1 MATHESHPEIIKRLK
16 RAEGHL
22 RSIIVMM
29 EENRSC
35 LEVAQQLQ
43 AVEGAITNAKKTLVK
58 DHVDHCLEHVVN
70 SSEKN
75 NEDALKEFKEIIRY
89 L

>member
-22 RSIIVMM
+22 RSIIGMM

-70 SSEKN
+70 SGEKTS
-75 NEDALKEFKEIIRY
+75 EDALKEFKEIIRY